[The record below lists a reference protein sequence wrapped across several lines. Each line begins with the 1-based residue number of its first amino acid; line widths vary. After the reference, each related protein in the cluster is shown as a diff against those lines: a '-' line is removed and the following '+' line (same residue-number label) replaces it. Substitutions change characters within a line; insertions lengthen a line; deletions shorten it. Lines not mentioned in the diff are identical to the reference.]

1 MENLNLHKSKLYSLI
16 IAGVALIALILP
28 WVSIKFGGFGGGSAN
43 GLRSWGL
50 VTLLGIGAVAAAC
63 FFLGDK
69 TKEFDANTKKIAM
82 AGFGGIAAG
91 ALLFFLR
98 LNSYGGGFSSAV
110 SAGIGLWIALAAG
123 VGGLLLTLGI
133 IKIPSKPNA

>member
-28 WVSIKFGGFGGGSAN
+28 WVTIKFGGFGGGSAN

-50 VTLLGIGAVAAAC
+50 LSLLGVAAVAAAA

-69 TKEFDANTKKIAM
+69 TKDYDENSKKIAM
-82 AGFGGIAAG
+82 GGFGGIILG
-91 ALLFFLR
+91 AVLFFIR
-98 LNSYGGGFSSAV
+98 LNSFGGGFSSAV
-110 SAGIGLWIALAAG
+110 SAGIGLWLALAAG
-123 VGGLLLTLGI
+123 VAGLLLVLGI
-133 IKIPSKPNA
+133 IKFPAKPSA

>member
-28 WVSIKFGGFGGGSAN
+28 WISFKFGGFGGGSAN

-50 VTLLGIGAVAAAC
+50 LSMLGVIAVAVAC

-69 TKEFDANTKKIAM
+69 TKEFDANTKKIALGGF
-82 AGFGGIAAG
+82 AGIGLG
-91 ALLFFLR
+91 ALLFFVR
-98 LNSYGGGFSSAV
+98 LNSFGGHLSSAV
-110 SAGIGLWIALAAG
+110 SAGIGLWLALVAG
-123 VGGLLLTLGI
+123 VVGVLLTLGI
-133 IKIPSKPNA
+133 IKFPAKPSA

>member
-28 WVSIKFGGFGGGSAN
+28 WVTIKFGGFGGGSAN

-50 VTLLGIGAVAAAC
+50 LSLLGVAAVAAAA

-69 TKEFDANTKKIAM
+69 TKDYDENSKKIAM
-82 AGFGGIAAG
+82 GGFGGIILG
-91 ALLFFLR
+91 AVLFFVR
-98 LNSYGGGFSSAV
+98 LNSFGGGFSSAV
-110 SAGIGLWIALAAG
+110 SAGIGLWLALAAG
-123 VGGLLLTLGI
+123 VVGLLLVLGV
-133 IKIPSKPNA
+133 IKFPSKPSA